1 MDGADFGRLGL
12 DVVLLLPAASVIV
25 GLVAGFFF
33 SWIAILVSGS
43 VLAVLSA
50 TVLQHEDFG
59 FLGGIAIIV
68 VCLSLNQ
75 IAYLIGTTLVHRAAK
90 KRYASPHGQP
100 HDDLGQ
106 GTHKHLAREY
116 KR

>member
-1 MDGADFGRLGL
+1 MDGADSGRLGL
-12 DVVLLLPAASVIV
+12 DVVLFLPAASAIL

-50 TVLQHEDFG
+50 TVLQHEGFG
-59 FLGGIAIIV
+59 FLPGIAIIV

-90 KRYASPHGQP
+90 KRDASPQGLP
-100 HDDLGQ
+100 HDDLDQ
-106 GTHKHLAREY
+106 SSHKHIAHEY

>member
-12 DVVLLLPAASVIV
+12 DVVLFLPAASAIL

-50 TVLQHEDFG
+50 TVLQHEGFG
-59 FLGGIAIIV
+59 FLAGIAIIV

-75 IAYLIGTTLVHRAAK
+75 IAYLIGTT
-90 KRYASPHGQP
+90 YASPQGPP
-100 HDDLGQ
+100 HDDLDQ
-106 GTHKHLAREY
+106 SSHKHIAHEY

>member
-1 MDGADFGRLGL
+1 MDGADFGRLGP
-12 DVVLLLPAASVIV
+12 DVVLLLPAASAIL

-59 FLGGIAIIV
+59 FPGGIAIIV

-75 IAYLIGTTLVHRAAK
+75 IGYLIGTTLVHRAAK
-90 KRYASPHGQP
+90 KRYTSPHGQP
-100 HDDLGQ
+100 HDDPGRS
-106 GTHKHLAREY
+106 THEHTASEY

>member
-12 DVVLLLPAASVIV
+12 DVVLFLPAASAIL
-25 GLVAGFFF
+25 GFVAGFFF
-33 SWIAILVSGS
+33 SWIAILVSGL

-50 TVLQHEDFG
+50 TVLQHEGFG
-59 FLGGIAIIV
+59 FLAGVAIIV

-75 IAYLIGTTLVHRAAK
+75 IAYLIGATLVHRAAK
-90 KRYASPHGQP
+90 RGYASPHDQP
-100 HDDLGQ
+100 HDDPGESS
-106 GTHKHLAREY
+106 HKHIAHEY